1 MLRRGIFIHINY
13 SFNIL
18 SDYFISNRFLI
29 FEFIQP
35 VEIVYF
41 SFKINVHFLFPS
53 GPWTSY
59 SLRVFFGSKGGYSI
73 SLKVTVYKNAVKLC
87 AGSYRS
93 HTMSPCVTADV

>member
-1 MLRRGIFIHINY
+1 MLRRGIFIEKYHINY

-18 SDYFISNRFLI
+18 SDYFISNRFVI

-41 SFKINVHFLFPS
+41 SFKIMCTFCFPLDIVFS
-53 GPWTSY
+53 G
-59 SLRVFFGSKGGYSI
+59 VFFFFFALKGE
-73 SLKVTVYKNAVKLC
+73 KVTVYKNAVKLC
-87 AGSYRS
+87 AGSFTS

>member
-1 MLRRGIFIHINY
+1 MLRRGIFIEKYHINY

-18 SDYFISNRFLI
+18 SDYFISNRFVI

-41 SFKINVHFLFPS
+41 SFKINVHILLPS

-59 SLRVFFGSKGGYSI
+59 SLSFFLALKGDI
-73 SLKVTVYKNAVKLC
+73 QFL
-87 AGSYRS
+87 
-93 HTMSPCVTADV
+93 